1 MTEQG
6 TVEQPAVIAPRH
18 ETALMNEGANI
29 SNVMQ
34 RIMLIQ
40 DVMKKVMKVDTH
52 YGTIKG
58 TNKPTLLKAGAEV
71 LATTFQLCPKVE
83 VIAQRD
89 AEAIRFS
96 CKVQLLA
103 TNGIFLGE
111 GVGEASTGEDKYKW
125 RKAVSTEEYQ
135 ATPEDRKRIAYKSSD
150 HGSYTVNQVRQNP
163 DDQAN
168 TVLKMA
174 KKRAFIDAIL
184 TVTGASD
191 IFTQDVEDMDLQQP
205 TSEAP
210 APEEG
215 KAKEPEKVESATVKQ
230 VAWIEKNCER
240 VWKPIQLTEWLAE
253 HKYKKI
259 TDVSKTDAS
268 ALIDTLMKLHD
279 AKEK

>member
-1 MTEQG
+1 MDKEVEG
-6 TVEQPAVIAPRH
+6 TAIVIPTHH

-34 RIMLIQ
+34 RVMLIQ
-40 DVMKKVMKVDTH
+40 DVMKKVMKDGTH
-52 YGTIKG
+52 YGTVGGMK
-58 TNKPTLLKAGAEV
+58 KPSLLKAGAEV

-103 TNGIFLGE
+103 TNGVFLGE

-125 RKAVSTEEYQ
+125 RKAVSTDEYQ

-191 IFTQDVEDMDLQQP
+191 IFTQDVEDMDIQQP

-210 APEEG
+210 AREESG
-215 KAKEPEKVESATVKQ
+215 AKEPEKVTPASVKQ
-230 VAWIEKNCER
+230 IAWIEKNFDK
-240 VWKPIQLTEWLAE
+240 VWKPIQLTEWLAS
-253 HKYKKI
+253 HHYKELK
-259 TDVSKTDAS
+259 DVGKTDAS
-268 ALIDTLMKLHD
+268 ALIDFLMKAHD
-279 AKEK
+279 KKEE